1 MTTHR
6 AIADRVR
13 VSFKDGTS
21 TTIYVL
27 DDESIQERIDEL
39 CEQEGWKL
47 DDVAGYKI
55 TGQAH
60 ADDFGIEED

>member
-1 MTTHR
+1 MTTRR

-13 VSFKDGTS
+13 VSFADGTF

-27 DDESIQERIDEL
+27 DDESIQERIVEL
-39 CEQEGWKL
+39 CEQEGWEL
-47 DDVAGYKI
+47 DAVAGYKI